1 MALKNKDN
9 LKKYILPSVG
19 ILLIAALLIFDGVKR
34 LDEKETEKSDV
45 LMGTVVTQ
53 KLYGKGAEVTSAELT
68 KALQNLENNI
78 LSWRVDSS
86 DIAKI
91 NKAGKTEV
99 SKETA
104 EYIQKALDVSKKS
117 NGALDITVGEL
128 SQLWDI
134 GGQNA
139 KVPSPDEINSV
150 LKNLDYKKVSVENNT
165 VKIGNGQKL
174 DLGALGKGIACDS
187 AKDILNNSKLSGAV
201 VSVGGSILLWGD
213 KPGGGDW
220 RVAVRDPRGEQSDST
235 GVLSLS
241 GGCVSTSGDYERVLE
256 SDGKKYHHILD
267 PKTGYPADSGL
278 MSVTIVSDSGLLSD
292 ALSTACFVL
301 GKDEGMKLLK
311 GFNAEGIFIT
321 TDKKVFVS
329 DGLKNKFEIKNPDYT
344 AVK

>member
-104 EYIQKALDVSKKS
+104 EYIQKALDVSRKS

-174 DLGALGKGIACDS
+174 DIGALGKGIACDS

>member
-1 MALKNKDN
+1 MALKNKDKI
-9 LKKYILPSVG
+9 KKYILSAVG

-34 LDEKETEKSDV
+34 LDEKEIEKSDV

-53 KLYGKGAEVTSAELT
+53 KLYGKGAEETASELM
-68 KALQNLENNI
+68 KELQRLENDV

-91 NKAGKTEV
+91 NKSGKAEI

-104 EYIQKALDVSKKS
+104 DYIQKALEVADKS

-134 GGQNA
+134 GGKNA
-139 KVPSPDEINSV
+139 KIPSPDEINSV
-150 LKNLDYKKVSVENNT
+150 LKNLDYKKVSVDNNT
-165 VKIGNGQKL
+165 VTIGKNQKL

-187 AKDILNNSKLSGAV
+187 AKNILNSSDLSGAV
-201 VSVGGSILLWGD
+201 VSVGGSVLLWGD

-220 RVAVRDPRGEQSDST
+220 RVAVRDPRGEQSDSM

-241 GGCVSTSGDYERVLE
+241 GGCVSTSGDYERVIE
-256 SDGKKYHHILD
+256 SGGKKFHHILD
-267 PKTGYPADSGL
+267 PKTGYPADSSL

-311 GFNAEGIFIT
+311 EYNAEGIFIT
-321 TDKKVFVS
+321 TDKNVYIS
-329 DGLKNKFEIKNPDYT
+329 DGLKGKFEIMNTDYT
-344 AVK
+344 AVN